1 MLVVSIL
8 IRVNLR
14 QIETSRQARMLA
26 LLLP

>member
-8 IRVNLR
+8 IRVNFR
-14 QIETSRQARMLA
+14 QPETSRQARILA